1 MKTVL
6 VFVLLALAGC
16 VTIPTEVVATGKDTY
31 QVSVKGVVFATQGDA
46 NMAALTKANAFCASL
61 GRRIEVAAPAE
72 ENGVFGWSPRES
84 TLRFSCVAAGS

>member
-6 VFVLLALAGC
+6 ALVLLALSGC

-31 QVSVKGVVFATQGDA
+31 QVGVKGIGFATQGDA
-46 NMAALTKANAFCASL
+46 NMAALTKANAFCTSL
-61 GRRIEVAAPAE
+61 GRRIEVAGPAA

-84 TLRFSCVAAGS
+84 TLRFSCVEAP